1 MKKLNLQP
9 VLVFPRYIF
18 FTFLHFLEEEKR
30 FASVQLKTRKR
41 FTFFEGLI
49 SLLEVSYLQ
58 KNWGSVQRQT
68 SRRNSKEHAAA
79 DLFLWLQ
86 TCEEQQSITGVLLA
100 VTPVLQAVEAIPQTL
115 GLHALSVT

>member
-1 MKKLNLQP
+1 M
-9 VLVFPRYIF
+9 
-18 FTFLHFLEEEKR
+18 HFLEEEKR

-79 DLFLWLQ
+79 AADLFLWLQ

-100 VTPVLQAVEAIPQTL
+100 VTPVLQAVEAVPQTL